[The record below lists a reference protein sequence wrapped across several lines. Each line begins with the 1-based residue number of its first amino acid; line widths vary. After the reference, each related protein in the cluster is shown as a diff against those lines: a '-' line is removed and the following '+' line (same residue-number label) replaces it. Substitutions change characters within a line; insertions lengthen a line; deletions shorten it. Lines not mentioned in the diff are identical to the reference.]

1 MLQYLQGLL
10 GTQQQ
15 QSQNQFGQN
24 LGLQNQELTQQ
35 GQQFD
40 KNLGFQQQQ
49 LGQQGSEFA
58 RQQALAE
65 LEAQR
70 QNALAQQDFGLR
82 SQGQQ
87 FNQGES
93 SRLNV
98 TPGSTLWEQMQQL
111 VRPVSGIS
119 ANYRTGS
126 PAASVQP
133 RLNGHTSVD
142 FVPASQQWRSIF

>member
-15 QSQNQFGQN
+15 QSANQFGQN
-24 LGLQNQELTQQ
+24 LGLQGQELAQQ
-35 GQQFD
+35 GSQFD

-49 LGQQGSEFA
+49 LGQQGSQFN
-58 RQQALAE
+58 QQQRLAE
-65 LEAQR
+65 LEAER
-70 QNALAQQDFGLR
+70 QNQLAQQDFGLR

-98 TPGSTLWEQMQQL
+98 TPGSTVWQQMQQIMNPNSAYNL
-111 VRPVSGIS
+111 GVKNQYASRAEGAPKAPFVSFTPAGPEWRIS
-119 ANYRTGS
+119 
-126 PAASVQP
+126 
-133 RLNGHTSVD
+133 
-142 FVPASQQWRSIF
+142 